1 MKIMKENW
9 RLCAQLL
16 IANII
21 LNFGHIRYIH
31 PGVVDTLFLM
41 LSCLSDIPR
50 PHLKSTRHDKKKQ
63 RGKSRQRAK
72 TGADGAMYVE
82 LSVHTGVFFLFFVA
96 QLQALG

>member
-1 MKIMKENW
+1 MKMMKENW
-9 RLCAQLL
+9 WLCAQLL

-31 PGVVDTLFLM
+31 PEAVDTLFLM

-63 RGKSRQRAK
+63 REKSRQRA
-72 TGADGAMYVE
+72 TGADGTMYVE
-82 LSVHTGVFFLFFVA
+82 LSVHTGVFFFFS
-96 QLQALG
+96 L